1 MSFKRLVTVSAFFLA
16 LTASLLQ
23 AQGSFTGVWRVHIVR
38 DDGTSEDRFLDL
50 HQEGDKVTG
59 AVIQNYRP
67 RDITGAV
74 KAGKLEAQF
83 KVWRRVVDTY
93 EALLEG
99 DILKVTITR
108 KDKPDAEPK
117 ITTGVG
123 ERSTIEASRPPA
135 PLPLPAL
142 HDVPDNGL
150 ARTPPMGWNSWNH
163 FANRVDD
170 ATVRQSADAIAASG
184 MKAAGYQ
191 YVNIDDT
198 WEADRDAEGNIRT
211 NKKFP
216 DMKALAAYVHSKGL
230 KLGIYSS
237 PGPKTC
243 AGYEGSFGHE
253 LQDAKIY
260 ASWGIDYLKYD
271 WCSAG
276 QIYKD
281 SDMRAVYQKMGDAL
295 KASGRPIVFSLCQ
308 YGRED
313 VWKWGAD
320 VAGNAWRTTG
330 DIADNWN
337 SLERIGFAQAAIASY
352 AKPGHWNDPDML
364 EVGNGGMTTEEYR
377 VHMSLWA
384 LLSAPLLAGND
395 LQNMSKDTLALLTNP
410 DVIAVDQDKAAH
422 PAKRIVLD
430 GKTEVWTR
438 EMADQSVIVALFNRE
453 EEPKNMKVSF
463 SELNISAGSKAR
475 DLWTRKEVSLSGDS
489 YSAEVPKHGVVL
501 LRVAKS

>member
-1 MSFKRLVTVSAFFLA
+1 
-16 LTASLLQ
+16 
-23 AQGSFTGVWRVHIVR
+23 
-38 DDGTSEDRFLDL
+38 
-50 HQEGDKVTG
+50 
-59 AVIQNYRP
+59 
-67 RDITGAV
+67 
-74 KAGKLEAQF
+74 
-83 KVWRRVVDTY
+83 
-93 EALLEG
+93 
-99 DILKVTITR
+99 
-108 KDKPDAEPK
+108 
-117 ITTGVG
+117 
-123 ERSTIEASRPPA
+123 
-135 PLPLPAL
+135 
-142 HDVPDNGL
+142 
-150 ARTPPMGWNSWNH
+150 
-163 FANRVDD
+163 
-170 ATVRQSADAIAASG
+170 

-313 VWKWGAD
+313 VWKWGAE

-330 DIADNWN
+330 DIADNWD

-352 AKPGHWNDPDML
+352 VKPGHWNDPDML

-395 LQNMSKDTLALLTNP
+395 LQKMSKETLALLTNP

-422 PAKRIVLD
+422 PAKRIQLG

-438 EMADQSVIVALFNRE
+438 EMADQSVILALFNRE

-463 SELNISAGSKAR
+463 SELNIAAGSKAR

-489 YSAEVPKHGVVL
+489 YSADVPKHGVVL